1 MGISKPS
8 KADYERVKLTIV
20 SLGGIEIKCRDT
32 RPEDCNT
39 LDVLV
44 KALEIAA
51 SQTKD

>member
-1 MGISKPS
+1 MGIQSPT
-8 KADYERVKLTIV
+8 KADYERLRLKI
-20 SLGGIEIKCRDT
+20 LGHGGLEIKCRDT
-32 RPEDCNT
+32 RPEDCKT